1 MNRKS
6 KLLFSIMSLCFS
18 VAVLCF
24 GVYSAVSVNYSVSG
38 SLSYTVEDVFVDIET
53 TLYMSTEDY
62 NTAKSNIST
71 NITTL
76 ETNLPNTT
84 PSNMYKT
91 TYRDPHSTY
100 NNGNVNTED
109 TITFNN
115 EDNELPINYGAY
127 SQGNTA
133 YAYYIVIAITNHGQ
147 DIVNAQID
155 LGDTSTLNSIVDTN
169 ASYVN
174 IQGKTETVTTTEY
187 IIIAMALDNAV
198 QSVNQSFNFNITI
211 GMGEFVAEEITDMLF
226 TFDEQ
231 NKTASLLSYT
241 GTNTVVDIPERVG
254 AILSDTKTMHF
265 ADVNEI
271 MALTSSEVDMFH
283 LFRFANITSSLG
295 NAGNQLL
302 FSWVSESEN
311 ASAKNITVEFPSQCE
326 ISYDFYVQNMLPLGE
341 MGGAGLLA
349 PAYELAFGF
358 VNSLT
363 LEVDGEIVEPNPSAI
378 IDAMSGNISEGYFNK
393 LISIGS
399 ATTQEELSQY
409 QSYFPIKYTNIT
421 YSTAV
426 VGNNYVV
433 SGIFEDVQVFPQS
446 VEQIN
451 LPSTLTNIGNGAFEG
466 TTWLDNIT
474 TNSNGI
480 ATAKDG
486 QTKYYIKAPN
496 TTITSVDLSG
506 VKVIA
511 GGAFED
517 CSQLA
522 GTITI
527 PQGQTVVGSHTFDG
541 CASISKIILPDS
553 VTRIGDYVFYG
564 CISLTEI
571 SLSDNLTNISSFA
584 FTGCNSLTTI
594 VIPSSVTSI
603 SELPFHSCS
612 GLTNISVDDNNQYYC
627 DVDGVLYDKNV
638 TTLICYPASKT
649 GMNYNVLSTVTTIE
663 DYAFRFS
670 TNLTSVTI
678 PETVTSIGRNAFGD
692 CDNLTIIDVNDSN
705 QSYCDIDGILF
716 DKNVTTLIKCPEN
729 NSNISVYT
737 IPSTVKTI
745 EEYAFEG
752 CTNLQSITIPAS
764 VVRIGFYAFSEVDN
778 LYSAIFEDENTSWTL
793 DYYTSTQT
801 ISTTSLQNSSTMAS
815 TIRRNPGCTWTKNI

>member
-6 KLLFSIMSLCFS
+6 KLFFSIMSLCFS
-18 VAVLCF
+18 IAVLCF

-62 NTAKSNIST
+62 DVAKSNIST

-147 DIVNAQID
+147 DIINAQVD
-155 LGDTSTLNSIVDTN
+155 LGDTGTLNSIVDTN

-271 MALTSSEVDMFH
+271 MALMSSESEFEMFH
-283 LFRFANITSSLG
+283 LFRIVNITSSLG
-295 NAGNQLL
+295 NDENQLL
-302 FSWVSESEN
+302 FSWASEN
-311 ASAKNITVEFPSQCE
+311 SDAKDIDVEFPSQCE
-326 ISYDFYVQNMLPLGE
+326 ISYDFYVKNMLPLEE
-341 MGGAGLLA
+341 MGGFGLLA
-349 PAYELAFGF
+349 PAYELVFGF

-378 IDAMSGNISEGYFNK
+378 MDAMSGNISEEYFNK

-399 ATTQEELSQY
+399 ATTQGELSQY
-409 QSYFPIKYTNIT
+409 QSYFPIK
-421 YSTAV
+421 
-426 VGNNYVV
+426 
-433 SGIFEDVQVFPQS
+433 F
-446 VEQIN
+446 
-451 LPSTLTNIGNGAFEG
+451 
-466 TTWLDNIT
+466 
-474 TNSNGI
+474 
-480 ATAKDG
+480 
-486 QTKYYIKAPN
+486 
-496 TTITSVDLSG
+496 
-506 VKVIA
+506 
-511 GGAFED
+511 
-517 CSQLA
+517 
-522 GTITI
+522 
-527 PQGQTVVGSHTFDG
+527 
-541 CASISKIILPDS
+541 
-553 VTRIGDYVFYG
+553 
-564 CISLTEI
+564 
-571 SLSDNLTNISSFA
+571 TNISY
-584 FTGCNSLTTI
+584 LT
-594 VIPSSVTSI
+594 
-603 SELPFHSCS
+603 
-612 GLTNISVDDNNQYYC
+612 VDR
-627 DVDGVLYDKNV
+627 K
-638 TTLICYPASKT
+638 
-649 GMNYNVLSTVTTIE
+649 
-663 DYAFRFS
+663 
-670 TNLTSVTI
+670 
-678 PETVTSIGRNAFGD
+678 
-692 CDNLTIIDVNDSN
+692 
-705 QSYCDIDGILF
+705 
-716 DKNVTTLIKCPEN
+716 
-729 NSNISVYT
+729 
-737 IPSTVKTI
+737 
-745 EEYAFEG
+745 
-752 CTNLQSITIPAS
+752 S
-764 VVRIGFYAFSEVDN
+764 VV
-778 LYSAIFEDENTSWTL
+778 
-793 DYYTSTQT
+793 
-801 ISTTSLQNSSTMAS
+801 
-815 TIRRNPGCTWTKNI
+815 